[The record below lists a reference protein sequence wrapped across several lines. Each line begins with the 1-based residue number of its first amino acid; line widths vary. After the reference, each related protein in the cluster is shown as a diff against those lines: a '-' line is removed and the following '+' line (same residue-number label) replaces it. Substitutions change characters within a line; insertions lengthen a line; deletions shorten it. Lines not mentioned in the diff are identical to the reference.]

1 MNEKGILFIVS
12 GFAGTGKSTI
22 TQGLIKKYGCYELSI
37 SATTRP
43 AREGEEH
50 GREYFFMNKEDFE
63 SQIEDGNFLEYAR
76 YLDNYYGTPKKW
88 VDEKL
93 ASGQNVILEIEM
105 QGALQIKGKFPKS
118 LLIFVLPP
126 SAEELEHRLTSRG
139 TETKEQIAKRIA
151 RAKEEVE
158 FIEKYDY
165 VIVNEDIEKSIN
177 IVHNIVMSEKFR
189 VSRNTDEIKAYV
201 ADFVK

>member
-37 SATTRP
+37 SATTRS
-43 AREGEEH
+43 ARAGEEH
-50 GREYFFMNKEDFE
+50 GREYFFMSKDEFE
-63 SQIEDGNFLEYAR
+63 NQIEDGNFLEYAR

-88 VDEKL
+88 VDDKL
-93 ASGQNVILEIEM
+93 SKGQNVILEIEM
-105 QGALQIKGKFPKS
+105 QGALQIKGKFPES

-126 SAEELEHRLTSRG
+126 CNEELEKRLTSRG
-139 TETKEQIAKRIA
+139 TETKEQIAKRIL
-151 RAKEEVE
+151 RAKEEVD

-177 IVHNIVMSEKFR
+177 IVHNIVQSEKFR
-189 VSRNTDEIKAYV
+189 VSRNTQEIKEYV
-201 ADFVK
+201 EDFIR